1 MSTIHDFLQAIQEAG
16 IGTPTEIIPDGKLH
30 RFDCPGDKP
39 KTKKGWYIL
48 FDGEPLAGSFGRWQ
62 GLDNGSITWCGK
74 VTRTLSPEEKRAYA
88 KRMDEARQQREAES
102 ARVTAECRAWCAR
115 IWESAPEAPA
125 THPYLSR
132 KRIPANGLRLLR
144 TSDDDG
150 ALMVPVKDS
159 ASVIQGMQ
167 FISPDGSKKFK
178 TGTAKAGNCYR
189 IGTVKDD
196 TIIIAEGFATASSV
210 HQATGHCVLV
220 SFDAGNLQPVAELI
234 RSKRP
239 GMRIIL
245 AADNDAWVK
254 ITDDQ
259 GAVEYKKVPCNVA
272 GKRRVNTGV
281 VKATEAM
288 TACSGVL
295 AVPAFRDVSAHPT
308 DWNDL
313 HLQEG
318 IEAVAAQFD
327 AVMNPQES
335 QYEEHH
341 EAIEPMQYE
350 QPEEPDQ
357 ERQPFQCLG
366 YEHNTYYYLPRGS
379 NQVIPLRAEQHGKS
393 HLITLAPINYW
404 EAGYPAKS
412 GANYD
417 AAANALIRFQE
428 RKGVYD
434 PSRLR
439 GRGAWED
446 GGRSVLHLGNLMYVN
461 GSQHH
466 PHEIRSHYIYEA
478 APSMEYD
485 TPCKALGTPEAN
497 RFVTLC
503 DQLMWERPI
512 YGRLLAGWCIIAP
525 ICGALKWRPHVHL
538 TGGAGVGKS
547 WTVSNIVALSVGP
560 AALQVVG
567 STTAAAIRQTL
578 GADARPVIHDEFEAE
593 EQVGMK
599 RIQEELEL
607 ARACSSDSE
616 ALTLKGGADG
626 RAKVYRSRAA
636 FCFSS
641 IGVNMSQQADV
652 SRVTVLSL
660 RKDEK
665 QSEQERQVHFDKL
678 VAAWSETMTE
688 EYCCALRART
698 VHMIPTIRKNA
709 ETFARAAAVDVGT
722 QRTGD
727 QLGAMLAG
735 VYSLFSMGE
744 VTLEKAKEWIKNQD
758 WSEYAV
764 KEDQMDEQRC
774 LAKIMQT
781 VIRAQGEKGIC
792 YDQSISELISIAQHG
807 LRSHEGISEL
817 SADAVLK
824 RHGIK
829 VSPYDGTFAISN
841 THIAIE
847 KCLEKTPW
855 SKNWPQL
862 LARLP
867 GSEKT
872 GSIRFSAGIVT
883 KAVQLPLDMLG

>member
-1 MSTIHDFLQAIQEAG
+1 MSATESFLQAIREAG
-16 IGTPTEIIPDGKLH
+16 IEPPTHIVPDGKLH
-30 RFDCPGDKP
+30 RFSSGDGKD
-39 KTKKGWYIL
+39 KNSWYVY
-48 FDGEPLAGSFGRWQ
+48 FDDVDLPAGSYGCWKRQ
-62 GLDNGSITWCGK
+62 ISETWCGK
-74 VTRTLSPEEKRAYA
+74 VTRTLTKEEKQAYA
-88 KRMDEARQQREAES
+88 RRMEEARQQREEES
-102 ARVTAECRAWCAR
+102 TRVAAECRAWCAR
-115 IWESAPEAPA
+115 VWEQSPEAPE
-125 THPYLSR
+125 THPYLVR
-132 KRIPANGLRLLR
+132 KQSPVHGLRLLR
-144 TSDDDG
+144 TGDDDG

-159 ASVIQGMQ
+159 AGVIQGMQ

-178 TGTAKAGNCYR
+178 TGTAKLGNCYR
-189 IGTVKDD
+189 IGAVKDD
-196 TIIIAEGFATASSV
+196 TIIISEGFATASSV

-220 SFDAGNLQPVAELI
+220 AFDAGNLQAVAELI
-234 RSKRP
+234 REKRP
-239 GMRIIL
+239 AMRIIV

-281 VKATEAM
+281 VKGTEAVK
-288 TACSGVL
+288 ACAGEL
-295 AVPAFRDVSAHPT
+295 AVPMFRDVAAHPT

-318 IEAVAAQFD
+318 IEAVAFQFD
-327 AVMNPQES
+327 AVFNPPEPAHEEQEIS
-335 QYEEHH
+335 EPAQYCEY
-341 EAIEPMQYE
+341 EPE
-350 QPEEPDQ
+350 PESD
-357 ERQPFQCLG
+357 RQPFICLG
-366 YEHNTYYYLPRGS
+366 YEHNIYYYLPRGS
-379 NQVIPLRAEQHGKS
+379 NQVIPLRAEQHNKS
-393 HLITLAPINYW
+393 HLMTLAPLNYW
-404 EAGYPAKS
+404 ESCYPSKT

-446 GGRSVLHLGNLMYVN
+446 AGRSVLHLGNMMYVN
-461 GSQHH
+461 GSSHA
-466 PHEIRSHYIYEA
+466 PHQVKSHYIYEA

-485 TPCKALGTPEAN
+485 TPCTPLKTSDAN
-497 RFVTLC
+497 KFVALC
-503 DQLMWERPI
+503 DQLQWERPI

-525 ICGALKWRPHVHL
+525 ICGALRWRPHVHL

-665 QSEQERQVHFDKL
+665 QSEQERQAHFDRLL
-678 VAAWSETMTE
+678 VAWSEIMTE

-698 VHMIPTIRKNA
+698 VHLIPTIRKNA
-709 ETFARAAAVDVGT
+709 ETFARAAAVGVGT

-735 VYSLFSMGE
+735 VYSLFSSGE
-744 VTLEKAKEWIKNQD
+744 VTLEKAKEWISSQD
-758 WSEYAV
+758 WSEYTV
-764 KEDQMDEQRC
+764 REDQMDENRC
-774 LAKIMQT
+774 LAKILQT
-781 VIRAQGEKGIC
+781 VIRAQGEKGSN
-792 YDQSISELISIAQHG
+792 YDLSIGELIHIATVG
-807 LRSHEGISEL
+807 LQAHSGISDM

-847 KCLEKTPW
+847 KMLEKTPW

-867 GSEKT
+867 DSEKT
-872 GSIRFSAGIVT
+872 GSIRFGACST
-883 KAVQLPLDMLG
+883 KAVQLQLEMLG

>member
-1 MSTIHDFLQAIQEAG
+1 MNPIQSFIQAMQEAG
-16 IGTPTEIIPDGKLH
+16 IGPSNIIEDGKLH
-30 RFDCPGDKP
+30 RFTVSGDKA
-39 KTKKGWYIL
+39 KSDTCWYVFFPDVDL
-48 FDGEPLAGSFGRWQ
+48 PAGSYGCWKR
-62 GLDNGSITWCGK
+62 GISETWCGK
-74 VTRTLSPEEKRAYA
+74 VTRTLTAEEKRAYA
-88 KRMDEARQQREAES
+88 KRMEEARQQREAETEKI
-102 ARVTAECRAWCAR
+102 AAECRAWCAR
-115 IWESAPEAPA
+115 MWDSAPEAPA
-125 THPYLSR
+125 THPYLLR
-132 KRIPANGLRLLR
+132 KQSPAHGLRLLR
-144 TSDDDG
+144 TGDDDG

-159 ASVIQGMQ
+159 AGVIHGMQ
-167 FISPDGSKKFK
+167 FISPDGTKKFK

-189 IGTVKDD
+189 IGAVKDN
-196 TIIIAEGFATASSV
+196 TLIIAEGFATASSV

-220 SFDAGNLQPVAELI
+220 AFDAGNLQPLAELI
-234 RSKRP
+234 REKRP
-239 GMRIIL
+239 AMRIIL

-259 GAVEYKKVPCNVA
+259 GATEYKKVPCNVA
-272 GKRRVNTGV
+272 GKRRVNVGV

-288 TACSGVL
+288 KSCDGSL
-295 AVPAFRDVSAHPT
+295 AVPIFQDVAAHPT

-313 HLQEG
+313 HLHEG
-318 IEAVAAQFD
+318 IEAVERQID
-327 AVMNPQES
+327 AVLNPPAVE
-335 QYEEHH
+335 H
-341 EAIEPMQYE
+341 EAPESEPAGSYCE
-350 QPEEPDQ
+350 YPPEPD
-357 ERQPFQCLG
+357 EARQPFLCLG

-393 HLITLAPINYW
+393 HLMTVAPLNYW
-404 EAGYPAKS
+404 ESCYPSKK
-412 GANYD
+412 GADYD

-428 RKGVYD
+428 SKGVYD

-446 GGRSVLHLGNLMYVN
+446 SGRSVLHLGNLMYVN

-466 PHEIRSHYIYEA
+466 PHEIKSHYIYEA

-485 TPCKALGTPEAN
+485 TPCQPLGTAEAN
-497 RFVTLC
+497 KFVGLC
-503 DQLMWERPI
+503 DQLQWERPI

-525 ICGALKWRPHVHL
+525 ICGALRWRPHVHL

-547 WTVSNIVALSVGP
+547 WVQTNMVARSVGP

-593 EQVGMK
+593 EQAGLK

-665 QSEQERQVHFDKL
+665 QSEQERQAHFDSL
-678 VAAWSETMTE
+678 LGTWAEIMTE

-698 VHMIPTIRKNA
+698 VHLIPTIRKNA
-709 ETFARAAAVDVGT
+709 ETFARAAAVGVGT

-735 VYSLFSMGE
+735 VYSLFSGGE
-744 VTLEKAKEWIKNQD
+744 VTLEKAKEWISSQD
-758 WSEYAV
+758 WSEYTV
-764 KEDQMDEQRC
+764 REDQMDENRC
-774 LAKIMQT
+774 LAKILQT

-792 YDQSISELISIAQHG
+792 YDQSVGELIHIATMG
-807 LRSHEGISEL
+807 LQTHQGITDMN
-817 SADAVLK
+817 ADAVLK

-829 VSPYDGTFAISN
+829 VSPYDRTFAVSN

-847 KCLEKTPW
+847 KCLSNTPW
-855 SKNWPQL
+855 AKNWPQL

-867 GSEKT
+867 NSEKT
-872 GSIRFSAGIVT
+872 GSIRFSAGVVT

>member
-1 MSTIHDFLQAIQEAG
+1 MATTDFINAMSQHG
-16 IGTPTEIIPDGKLH
+16 IAPSSIIADGKLH
-30 RFDCPGDKP
+30 RFTASDDKP
-39 KTKKGWYIL
+39 KSDTCWYVFFPDSEI
-48 FDGEPLAGSFGRWQ
+48 PAGSYGCWKRQ
-62 GLDNGSITWCGK
+62 ISETWCGK
-74 VTRTLSPEEKRAYA
+74 VTRTLTAEEKRAYA

-132 KRIPANGLRLLR
+132 KRTPANGLRLLR

-159 ASVIQGMQ
+159 AGVIQGMQ

-189 IGTVKDD
+189 IGSVRDD
-196 TIIIAEGFATASSV
+196 TIIIAEGFATASSI

-220 SFDAGNLQPVAELI
+220 AFDAGNLQPVAELI

-288 TACSGVL
+288 TACAGVL
-295 AVPAFRDVSAHPT
+295 TVPVFRDVSAHPT

-318 IEAVAAQFD
+318 IEAVATQFD
-327 AVMNPQES
+327 AVLNPREP

-341 EAIEPMQYE
+341 EEPESAQYE

-366 YEHNTYYYLPRGS
+366 FDHGTYYYLPRDF
-379 NQVIPLRAEQHGKS
+379 NQVLPLRAEQHGKS
-393 HLITLAPINYW
+393 HLMALAPLNYW
-404 EAGYPAKS
+404 ESCYPSKT

-417 AAANALIRFQE
+417 SAANALIRSQVK
-428 RKGVYD
+428 KGVYD

-446 GGRSVLHLGNLMYVN
+446 AGRSVLHLGNLMYVDN
-461 GSQHH
+461 HKTS
-466 PHEIRSHYIYEA
+466 PHNLDSKFIYESA
-478 APSMEYD
+478 AAMEYD
-485 TPCKALGTPEAN
+485 TPCTPLDNKCAN
-497 RFVTLC
+497 KFIELC
-503 DQLMWERPI
+503 DKATWERPI
-512 YGRLLAGWCIIAP
+512 YGRLLAGWCVIAP
-525 ICGALKWRPHVHL
+525 ICGALGWRPHVHV
-538 TGGAGVGKS
+538 TGASGTGKS
-547 WTVSNIVALSVGP
+547 SVMTNIIAPIVGP
-560 AALQVVG
+560 AALKAKG
-567 STTAAAIRQTL
+567 AATSAAGLRQSL
-578 GADARPVIHDEFEAE
+578 GCDARPVIHDEFEAE
-593 EQVGMK
+593 NPNMQQV
-599 RIQEELEL
+599 ITDVLEL
-607 ARACSSDSE
+607 ARGCSSDDE
-616 ALTLKGGADG
+616 AGVIKGGADG
-626 RAKVYRSRAA
+626 KAKIYRTRAA

-641 IGVNMSQQADV
+641 IGVNMTQASDI
-652 SRVTVLSL
+652 SRISVLSL
-660 RKDEK
+660 KKNPLWTKEESRK
-665 QSEQERQVHFDKL
+665 HFDEITAMWDDL
-678 VAAWSETMTE
+678 MTE
-688 EYCCALRART
+688 EYCCAFRARM
-698 VHMIPTIRKNA
+698 VRLIPVIRKNA
-709 ETFARAAAVDVGT
+709 FTFARAAAAGT
-722 QRTGD
+722 GAQRTGD
-727 QLGAMLAG
+727 QLGALLAG
-735 VYSLFSMGE
+735 AFACFSDRE
-744 VTLEKAKEWIKNQD
+744 VTAEAAREWIKSQD
-758 WSEYAV
+758 WSEYVV

-807 LRSHEGISEL
+807 LRSHEGISDL

-829 VSPYDGTFAISN
+829 VSPYDDTFAISN